1 MANKKEII
9 KWVELQINK
18 EYMVK
23 LPNIGRS
30 DITLEC
36 KNYIKDELIAEMVER
51 FISYRY
57 NNRYE
62 CWRYEFTLNIEP
74 TSELLNPIKMIIENI
89 RKKEEGILNSN
100 KEIAEYNEWLK
111 MKLAQFKEDMLLIGN
126 RDLAD
131 YAKDFIENIKK

>member
-23 LPNIGRS
+23 LPNLDRS
-30 DITLEC
+30 DIILEC

-51 FISYRY
+51 LIDYRY
-57 NNRYE
+57 DNCYG
-62 CWRYEFTLNIEP
+62 CYRYEFTLSLET
-74 TSELLNPIKMIIENI
+74 TSELLNPIKMIMENI
-89 RKKEEGILNSN
+89 RKKEEAILNSN

-111 MKLAQFKEDMLLIGN
+111 MKLSQFKEDMLLIGN
-126 RDLAD
+126 RDFAD
-131 YAKDFIENIKK
+131 YAKEFIENIKK